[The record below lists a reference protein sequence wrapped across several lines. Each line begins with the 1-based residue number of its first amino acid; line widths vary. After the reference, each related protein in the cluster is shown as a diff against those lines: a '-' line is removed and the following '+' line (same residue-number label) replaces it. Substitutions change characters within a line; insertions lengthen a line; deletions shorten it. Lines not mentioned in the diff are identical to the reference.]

1 MSNRILIIGA
11 GLTGLALASGLRHR
25 GLEPVVIEQAPII
38 TEAGWAIGLSPRHL
52 AALDRL
58 GVTDRAHW
66 PGYRADRNLM
76 FNGVTGLVVRIATD
90 GPIMFSRSDLQTALL
105 AGSSDLVRT
114 GIRPVEVT
122 DLGDTVEV
130 EFDNGERDTF
140 DAVIGADGINSWI
153 RRQVLKGPE
162 ATYTGTAT
170 VRFQAPNADPA
181 LTVTALASGGKD
193 ATLAYLLMNGGRK
206 FHGVVFLHGPLDNRR
221 DLPPAELADLFP
233 PLAGPLKPV
242 IDILRSNPDSYYAN
256 VNQAV
261 VETWVSNRVAVAGDA
276 AHAMSPVLGQGAG
289 AGFEDAAMLTELLT
303 TPHLPAPLA
312 LASYEQ
318 LRKPEAQSLQ
328 RLSLA
333 TSQAMAENASPT
345 AIFTHTFNLPGAV

>member
-11 GLTGLALASGLRHR
+11 GLTGLAVASGLRHR
-25 GLEPVVIEQAPII
+25 GLEPVLVEQAPII

-52 AALDRL
+52 VALDRL
-58 GVTDRAHW
+58 GITDRAHW

-76 FNGVTGLVVRIATD
+76 FNGATGLVDRIATD

-105 AGSSDLVRT
+105 AGVSDLVRT
-114 GIRPVEVT
+114 GVRPRALT
-122 DLGDTVEV
+122 DLGDAVEV
-130 EFDNGERDTF
+130 EFDNGERESF
-140 DAVIGADGINSWI
+140 DAVIGADGINSWT
-153 RRQVLKGPE
+153 RRHVLNGPE
-162 ATYTGTAT
+162 ATYTGTAA
-170 VRFQAPNADPA
+170 VRFRAPNPHPA

-193 ATLAYLLMNGGRK
+193 ATLAYLLMDGGKK

-221 DLPPAELADLFP
+221 DLSPAELADLFP
-233 PLAGPLKPV
+233 PLAGPLTPV

-256 VNQAV
+256 INQAV
-261 VETWVSNRVAVAGDA
+261 VDTWTRNRVALAGDA

-289 AGFEDAAMLTELLT
+289 AGFEDAAMLAELLT
-303 TPHLPAPLA
+303 TPHLSAPLA

-328 RLSLA
+328 RLA
-333 TSQAMAENASPT
+333 HETSQAMAQNSSPT
-345 AIFTHTFNLPGAV
+345 AIFTRTANLPGGV